1 MFGIHFV
8 REYQRLVVFRWG
20 RLHRV
25 AGPGFVFVVPIM
37 ESATR
42 VDLREFY
49 LTIPSQTCITE
60 DNAPIDIDF
69 LIYMRV
75 TDAKSSVVEV
85 EDFVGASQGIATTTL
100 RAVIGDI
107 MLDEVLAKREEI
119 NQVLRVKLD
128 EVTGRWG
135 VKVTGVEI
143 REITPPRPIQDA
155 MNRQMA
161 AERERRAVVIEAEG
175 KRQATIE
182 VAQGDKQAEILR
194 AEGQRQATIL
204 KAEADRQ
211 AEILTAEGERQA
223 SLLRGEGFSLALEK
237 IYNVAKEVDANTL
250 SLQYLD
256 ALKSIG
262 ASPAS
267 KWILPLEVTSLLRPF
282 ADIANRRSNGD

>member
-1 MFGIHFV
+1 MFGINFV
-8 REYQRLVVFRWG
+8 REYQRLIVFRLG
-20 RLHRV
+20 RFESV
-25 AGPGFVFVVPIM
+25 AGPGFVFVFPFIK
-37 ESATR
+37 SAIR

-49 LTIPSQTCITE
+49 LTIPSQTCITK

-75 TDAKSSVVEV
+75 LNAKDSVIEV
-85 EDFVGASQGIATTTL
+85 ADFSGSAQGMATTTL

-107 MLDEVLAKREEI
+107 PLDDVLAKREEI

-135 VKVTGVEI
+135 VKVTSVEI
-143 REITPPRPIQDA
+143 REITPPRAIQDA

-175 KRQATIE
+175 RRQATIA
-182 VAQGDKQAEILR
+182 VAEGDKQANILR
-194 AEGQRQATIL
+194 AEGERQATIL

-223 SLLRGEGFSLALEK
+223 SLLRGEGFSLGLEK
-237 IYNVAKEVDANTL
+237 IYNVAKEVDANTMN
-250 SLQYLD
+250 LQYLD

-267 KWILPLEVTSLLRPF
+267 KWILPLEITGLLRPF
-282 ADIANRRSNGD
+282 ANVLNRGSNGD

>member
-1 MFGIHFV
+1 MFGINFV

-49 LTIPSQTCITE
+49 LEIPSQTCITK

-75 TDAKSSVVEV
+75 LDAKSSVIDVAN
-85 EDFVGASQGIATTTL
+85 FVGASQGMATTTL

-107 MLDEVLAKREEI
+107 MLDDVLAKREEI

-128 EVTGRWG
+128 EITGRWG
-135 VKVTGVEI
+135 VKVTSVEI
-143 REITPPRPIQDA
+143 REITPPRAIQDA

-175 KRQATIE
+175 RRQATIQ
-182 VAQGDKQAEILR
+182 VAEGDKQAAILR
-194 AEGQRQATIL
+194 AEGERQATIL
-204 KAEADRQ
+204 VAEADRQ
-211 AEILTAEGERQA
+211 AKILTAEGERQQ
-223 SLLRGEGFSLALEK
+223 SLLRGEGFSLGLEK
-237 IYNVAKEVDANTL
+237 IYNVAKEVDVNTMG
-250 SLQYLD
+250 LQYLD
-256 ALKSIG
+256 ALKAIG

-267 KWILPLEVTSLLRPF
+267 KWILPLEVTGLIKSF
-282 ADIANRRSNGD
+282 ANMGNKDSSTD

>member
-1 MFGIHFV
+1 MFGINFV
-8 REYQRLVVFRWG
+8 PEYRRLVVLRWG

-25 AGPGFVFVVPIM
+25 AGPGFIFVVPIM
-37 ESATR
+37 ESAMR

-49 LTIPSQTCITE
+49 LEIPSQTCITR

-75 TDAKSSVVEV
+75 VDAKSSVIEV
-85 EDFVGASQGIATTTL
+85 ENFVGASQGMATTTL

-107 MLDEVLAKREEI
+107 MLDDVLAKREEI

-135 VKVTGVEI
+135 VKVTSVEI
-143 REITPPRPIQDA
+143 REITPPRAIQDA

-175 KRQATIE
+175 KRQATIA
-182 VAQGDKQAEILR
+182 VAEGDKQAAILR
-194 AEGQRQATIL
+194 AEGERQATIL
-204 KAEADRQ
+204 TAEADRQ
-211 AEILTAEGERQA
+211 AKILTAEGERQQ
-223 SLLRGEGFSLALEK
+223 SLLRGEGFSLGLEK
-237 IYNVAKEVDANTL
+237 IYNVAKEVDVNTMG
-250 SLQYLD
+250 LQYLD
-256 ALKSIG
+256 ALKAIG

-267 KWILPLEVTSLLRPF
+267 KWILPLEVTGLIKSF
-282 ADIANRRSNGD
+282 ANMGNKDSSTD

>member
-1 MFGIHFV
+1 MFGINFV
-8 REYQRLVVFRWG
+8 REYHRLVVFRWG
-20 RLHRV
+20 RLDRV
-25 AGPGFVFVVPIM
+25 AGPGFIFVVPIM

-49 LTIPSQTCITE
+49 LEIPHQTCITR

-75 TDAKSSVVEV
+75 LDAKSSVIEV
-85 EDFVGASQGIATTTL
+85 ANFVGASQGMATTTL

-107 MLDEVLAKREEI
+107 MLDDVLAKREEI

-128 EVTGRWG
+128 EVTERWG
-135 VKVTGVEI
+135 VKVTSVEI
-143 REITPPRPIQDA
+143 REIIPPRAIQDS

-175 KRQATIE
+175 KRQATIA
-182 VAQGDKQAEILR
+182 VAEGDKQAAILR
-194 AEGQRQATIL
+194 AEGERQATIL
-204 KAEADRQ
+204 TAEADRQ
-211 AEILTAEGERQA
+211 AKILMAEGERQQ
-223 SLLRGEGFSLALEK
+223 SLLRGEGFSLGLEK
-237 IYNVAKEVDANTL
+237 IYNVAKQVDVNTM

-267 KWILPLEVTSLLRPF
+267 KWILPLEVTSLIKSF
-282 ADIANRRSNGD
+282 ANMGNKGSNTD